1 MSTSA
6 DWSVLRMLEWA
17 TGYFNEKKISSPRL
31 SIEWLLSHVLNVKRL
46 DLYMQFDRPLTPD
59 ELNELRAM
67 VKRRAQH
74 EPLQY
79 ITGST
84 SFYNAEIFVDAHV
97 LIPRSETEELVEMI
111 IKDNPS
117 SNPIGIID
125 IGTGSGCIPIA
136 LQLEKP
142 EWKLTGVDISDE
154 ALNVARKNNVANNTS
169 VSFIKG
175 DLFNSKSLPSQIFD
189 IIVSNPPY
197 IPMHEK
203 SAMDKQVVYFEPH
216 LALFCSDRNLVY
228 KSLVNYA
235 KGHLKHGGNLYVE
248 LHHDHPLDNENL
260 FDSKHWSY
268 QIIKDLG
275 HNTRFLKATFLG

>member
-1 MSTSA
+1 MSTNT
-6 DWSVLRMLEWA
+6 DWTVLRMLEWA
-17 TGYFNEKKISSPRL
+17 TEYFNEKNILSPRL

-46 DLYMQFDRPLTPD
+46 DLYMQFDRPLTPV
-59 ELNELRAM
+59 ELNELRSL

-84 SFYNAEIFVDAHV
+84 SFYNAEIFVDKNV
-97 LIPRSETEELVEMI
+97 LIPRSETEELVELI

-117 SNPIGIID
+117 LAPIKVID

-136 LQLEKP
+136 LQIEKP
-142 EWKLTGVDISDE
+142 EWELTGIDISE
-154 ALNVARKNNVANNTS
+154 KALLVAQNNNIVNKTS
-169 VSFIKG
+169 VNFLTG
-175 DLFNSKSLPSQIFD
+175 DLFNPESLPHQSFD
-189 IIVSNPPY
+189 VIVSNPPY
-197 IPMHEK
+197 IPINEK
-203 SAMDKQVVYFEPH
+203 PDLDKQVVEFEPH
-216 LALFCSDRNLVY
+216 LALFCNDRDLVY

-235 KGHLKHGGNLYVE
+235 QNHLNSGGVLYVE

-260 FDSKHWSY
+260 FDSEHWTY
-268 QIIKDLG
+268 QIFNDLG

>member
-97 LIPRSETEELVEMI
+97 LIPRSETEELVE
-111 IKDNPS
+111 
-117 SNPIGIID
+117 
-125 IGTGSGCIPIA
+125 
-136 LQLEKP
+136 
-142 EWKLTGVDISDE
+142 
-154 ALNVARKNNVANNTS
+154 
-169 VSFIKG
+169 
-175 DLFNSKSLPSQIFD
+175 
-189 IIVSNPPY
+189 IVSQP
-197 IPMHEK
+197 
-203 SAMDKQVVYFEPH
+203 
-216 LALFCSDRNLVY
+216 
-228 KSLVNYA
+228 
-235 KGHLKHGGNLYVE
+235 
-248 LHHDHPLDNENL
+248 
-260 FDSKHWSY
+260 
-268 QIIKDLG
+268 
-275 HNTRFLKATFLG
+275 